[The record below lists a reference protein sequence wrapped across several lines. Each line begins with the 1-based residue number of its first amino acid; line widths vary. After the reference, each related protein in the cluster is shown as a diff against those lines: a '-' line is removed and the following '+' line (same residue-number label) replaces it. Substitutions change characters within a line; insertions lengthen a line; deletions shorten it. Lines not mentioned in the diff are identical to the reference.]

1 MGFPEIFGSLFEPS
15 DEELIKDYKV
25 ACEGWGKNS
34 SQARKFLGVIQER
47 IVSLQSKFKKRAE
60 EITELKDDITKN
72 GIKHANYSKNKQQ
85 SEILLTK
92 QKKVSVRITV
102 LQVAIG
108 ALKTKCD
115 KIIRKIQC
123 LINPEWY
130 YTLKIKDGII
140 IDVLYVYEPHQ
151 VNKAETHFHAYT
163 EEGSDNKYWH
173 AKKRGMILFGC
184 RRNDYWNV
192 VYYDRFGNIIKDF
205 NLIQKA
211 TNGDNMRIFNSVLS
225 TWLNNYVPML
235 GKKY

>member
-151 VNKAETHFHAYT
+151 ANKAETHFHAYT

-173 AKKRGMILFGC
+173 AKKRDAILFGC
-184 RRNDYWNV
+184 RKNELNQII
-192 VYYDRFGNIIKDF
+192 YYDRNQYVIKDRDS
-205 NLIQKA
+205 IQRAMKE
-211 TNGDNMRIFNSVLS
+211 DNMRIFNSVLGV
-225 TWLNNYVPML
+225 WINNYVPML
-235 GKKY
+235 GKRY

>member
-15 DEELIKDYKV
+15 DEELIKDYKT
-25 ACEGWGKNS
+25 ACEDWGKYS

-47 IVSLQSKFKKRAE
+47 IVSLQSKFKKLAE
-60 EITELKDDITKN
+60 EITELKSDITKN
-72 GIKHANYSKNKQQ
+72 GTKHANYLTLQ
-85 SEILLTK
+85 TK

-115 KIIRKIQC
+115 KIIKKIHR
-123 LINPEWY
+123 LTNPQWY

-151 VNKAETHFHAYT
+151 NNKAETHFHAYT

-173 AKKRGMILFGC
+173 AKKRNVILFGC
-184 RRNDYWNV
+184 RRNDCWNV
-192 VYYDRFGNIIKDF
+192 VYYDRFGNIIKDS

-211 TNGDNMRIFNSVLS
+211 ANGDNMKIFFTVMDDWQEVYL
-225 TWLNNYVPML
+225 PML
-235 GKKY
+235 GKRY